1 MAAIL
6 TVASLF
12 ISFFVTLLILPYWI
26 KRANTHGLV
35 GKDEHK
41 KGKDVAE
48 SGGLVTVLG
57 AIIGVL
63 FYIALLIFY
72 FNTTNTLV
80 YILAALCSILIAL
93 VIGFADDMLGWRVG
107 IKARDK
113 IFLSFLIPIP
123 LMVVN
128 SGHSIMSLP
137 FFGQINLGLI
147 YSLVIIPLGVIG
159 ASNGFNMLAGYNG
172 LEAGN
177 GAIILFTLGVI
188 AWLSGAG
195 WVAVIALSM
204 VAALVAFLFFNWY
217 PSEVF
222 PGDVMTYPVG
232 ATIAIVAILA
242 NLEKFALCLFGL
254 YFIEF
259 LLKAR
264 GRFVPDWKS
273 RLMKDGTLAHKGKW
287 FTLPHVSIS
296 ILKKLGIK
304 SYEKNV
310 VTCLLIMQS
319 IIAIGTFSYYFCC

>member
-1 MAAIL
+1 
-6 TVASLF
+6 
-12 ISFFVTLLILPYWI
+12 LLILPYWI

-41 KGKDVAE
+41 EGKEVAE
-48 SGGLVTVLG
+48 SGGVVAVLG

-63 FYIALLIFY
+63 FYVALLIFY
-72 FNTTNTLV
+72 FNTTDTLV
-80 YILAALCSILIAL
+80 YILAALCSILLAL

-107 IKARDK
+107 IRARDK
-113 IFLSFLIPIP
+113 IFLSLLIPIP

-147 YSLVIIPLGVIG
+147 YPLVIIPAGIIG

-172 LEAGN
+172 LEAGS
-177 GAIILFTLGVI
+177 GTIILTTLGII
-188 AWLSGAG
+188 AWLSGSG

-242 NLEKFALCLFGL
+242 NLEKFALCLFLL

-287 FTLPHVSIS
+287 FTLPHISIS
-296 ILKKLGIK
+296 ILKKLKIK
-304 SYEKNV
+304 SSEKNV
-310 VTCLLIMQS
+310 VACLLILQLL
-319 IIAIGTFSYYFCC
+319 IAIGTFSYYFCC